1 MSGEKTVNDLIHDED
16 KNEREIAITGF
27 DLPVSSNLTSHV

>member
-1 MSGEKTVNDLIHDED
+1 MSGEKTLNDLIVDEI
-16 KNEREIAITGF
+16 KNERENAITGF